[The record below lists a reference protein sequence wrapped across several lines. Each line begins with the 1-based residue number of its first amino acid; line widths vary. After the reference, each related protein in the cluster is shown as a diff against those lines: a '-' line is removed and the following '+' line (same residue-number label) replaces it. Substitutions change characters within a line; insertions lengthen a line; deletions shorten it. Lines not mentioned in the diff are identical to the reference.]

1 MTEIQDIAVR
11 LGETLVEREMTISVG
26 EIDTGGLIGSR
37 LMAVPGATRF
47 FKGGIICYGGT
58 LMREVVQIPPSL
70 LEEKGAVSP
79 EVTTTLARQV
89 RALSDADITIA
100 QSGITGPTGGRSGR
114 PVGMVYIA
122 LVERDGTEIV
132 VQENWD
138 SPDRYGNM
146 LKTTERALRLALEH
160 LSG

>member
-1 MTEIQDIAVR
+1 
-11 LGETLVEREMTISVG
+11 
-26 EIDTGGLIGSR
+26 
-37 LMAVPGATRF
+37 MAVPGATRF

-58 LMREVVQIPPSL
+58 LMREVVQIPQSL
-70 LEEKGAVSP
+70 LEEKGAVSA
-79 EVTTTLARQV
+79 EVATTLAHKV

-146 LKTTERALRLALEH
+146 LKTTDRALRLVLEH

>member
-1 MTEIQDIAVR
+1 
-11 LGETLVEREMTISVG
+11 
-26 EIDTGGLIGSR
+26 
-37 LMAVPGATRF
+37 
-47 FKGGIICYGGT
+47 
-58 LMREVVQIPPSL
+58 MREVVQIPPSL